1 MNSFEK
7 TDHKRD
13 WNRLGSEKE
22 EDTSK
27 QILLRGGDSVEATD
41 ENTDGE
47 EEGNEDGEEQA
58 DRARA
63 PLTCNAHCC
72 PCHVKPIALN

>member
-1 MNSFEK
+1 MKSFEK
-7 TDHKRD
+7 IDHKRD

-47 EEGNEDGEEQA
+47 EEGNEVATLGE
-58 DRARA
+58 RHM
-63 PLTCNAHCC
+63 L
-72 PCHVKPIALN
+72 HVLHQLEPGTLGSS